1 MGAVDVR
8 VPGLRWRDTGDGAN
22 PYAGLLANADRL
34 ICTPDSVNMLSEAA
48 ATHAPLFV
56 WQLKRVQ
63 GRNRCFIDSLLN
75 TGRVRALDEAMTEFA
90 ATPLRETA
98 RIAATI
104 RQRLQINP

>member
-1 MGAVDVR
+1 
-8 VPGLRWRDTGDGAN
+8 
-22 PYAGLLANADRL
+22 
-34 ICTPDSVNMLSEAA
+34 
-48 ATHAPLFV
+48 V